1 MSGSQSKILEASPTK
16 TIRQKCQGQ
25 KLIFFVLKLVKT
37 CVKLPASSSGH
48 LCESKSL
55 RLKII

>member
-25 KLIFFVLKLVKT
+25 KLIFFALKLVKT
-37 CVKLPASSSGH
+37 CVKLPASFDTDPCHILVNS
-48 LCESKSL
+48 
-55 RLKII
+55 